1 MGLLGLPQEMAL
13 NPEKWNGSKEQDET
27 KPSPPASPEPR
38 ASICAI
44 TDGIAGIRRIQGIFL
59 HVSSGPSQLGGL
71 SVSHSSVYR
80 KPPQTSPSVT
90 GREAVYV
97 RQLRCQE
104 LPLLT
109 LLFSLTDA
117 FFYRP
122 RRHKSDMP
130 VMTLALCRDHERRN
144 NQQMTQ
150 HFAMHFAP
158 TLIRLR

>member
-13 NPEKWNGSKEQDET
+13 NPENWNGSKEQDET

-90 GREAVYV
+90 RPEPAYV
-97 RQLRCQE
+97 KQFRCHD
-104 LPLLT
+104 LPLPT
-109 LLFSLTDA
+109 LSFSLPDA
-117 FFYRP
+117 SF
-122 RRHKSDMP
+122 
-130 VMTLALCRDHERRN
+130 
-144 NQQMTQ
+144 
-150 HFAMHFAP
+150 
-158 TLIRLR
+158 

>member
-1 MGLLGLPQEMAL
+1 MGLLGLPQQTAL
-13 NPEKWNGSKEQDET
+13 NPENWNGSKEQDQS

-44 TDGIAGIRRIQGIFL
+44 TDGIVGIRRIQGIFF

-97 RQLRCQE
+97 WQLRCQE
-104 LPLLT
+104 LSLLT
-109 LLFSLTDA
+109 LLFFLTDA
-117 FFYRP
+117 ISYRP

-130 VMTLALCRDHERRN
+130 VMKPALCRDHDRRN
-144 NQQMTQ
+144 NQQITQ
-150 HFAMHFAP
+150 HFALHFAP
-158 TLIRLR
+158 TRVFLR